1 MNKNINVGFTCA
13 GGSYIIQNI
22 LCLRKIKGF
31 NFKIIGL
38 DKKKIENANEFFLDE
53 THMCP
58 DPKLNKK
65 KYNSYII
72 NFCKKKKIHIL
83 FVFSENEIK
92 SLSLISTSDI
102 KTILIL
108 PDKKFSNIADD
119 KFKFLNYLK
128 NFNIIKENFV
138 KIDSIEDLKAAL
150 KMKAFN
156 KKDLVLKPRM
166 SRGSRGV
173 IIIKKE
179 VKLYHALKDR
189 LCLVGNKKSIL
200 RFLNH
205 NSINIKNYLLME
217 YFGDNVYDV
226 DCFSIKGNITYLCQR
241 QREYNN
247 PLSPINE
254 GCKIVNNKKINIKLK
269 KLTKVLDI
277 TGIVDLD
284 IAIDKKNEVH
294 IIDVSSRL
302 SGSAGSSIE
311 VGMNIFESM
320 IKYYLS
326 NKVKKQFFK
335 KSAKIRPITT
345 FKKVA
350 Q

>member
-1 MNKNINVGFTCA
+1 M
-13 GGSYIIQNI
+13 Q
-22 LCLRKIKGF
+22 
-31 NFKIIGL
+31 
-38 DKKKIENANEFFLDE
+38 
-53 THMCP
+53 
-58 DPKLNKK
+58 
-65 KYNSYII
+65 
-72 NFCKKKKIHIL
+72 KKKIHIL
-83 FVFSENEIK
+83 FVLSETEIK
-92 SLSLISTSDI
+92 SLSLINTNEI
-102 KTILIL
+102 KTKLVL

-128 NFNIIKENFV
+128 NNNIIKDNFV
-138 KIDSIEDLKAAL
+138 KIDSIEDLKVAL
-150 KMKAFN
+150 KGKVFD
-156 KKDLVLKPRM
+156 KKDLVLKPRV

-173 IIIKKE
+173 IIIKKK
-179 VKLYHALKDR
+179 VKFYHALKDR

-200 RFLNH
+200 SFLNH
-205 NSINIKNYLLME
+205 NNTKIKNYLLME
-217 YFGDNVYDV
+217 YFGDNVYDI

-254 GCKIVNNKKINIKLK
+254 GCKIVNNQKINRKLK
-269 KLTKVLDI
+269 ELIKDLNI

-302 SGSAGSSIE
+302 SGSAGASIE
-311 VGMNIFESM
+311 VGMNIFESVV
-320 IKYYLS
+320 KYYLL
-326 NKVKKQFFK
+326 NKEIKQLFK